1 MDHLI
6 LDQSELSI
14 VFDNGP
20 IIAKYW
26 IMLQLPS
33 FQPWSGLGP
42 CSSSLQLPDA
52 GVLGTA
58 GLVWDPAA
66 GDTRRVMVATIF
78 RGT

>member
-1 MDHLI
+1 M
-6 LDQSELSI
+6 
-14 VFDNGP
+14 F
-20 IIAKYW
+20 
-26 IMLQLPS
+26 QLPS

-66 GDTRRVMVATIF
+66 GDTRRVMVATKF
-78 RGT
+78 RGNRNFS